1 MDLPQPD
8 CEFGYPFAQLR
19 ERVSDNAFELFQE
32 SVLHRTVTICEGE
45 ACSDPHGR
53 IAFVRDVR
61 RFARSIPASSMG
73 GRAE

>member
-8 CEFGYPFAQLR
+8 CELGYPFAQLR
-19 ERVSDNAFELFQE
+19 ERVSDNAFELAQE

-45 ACSDPHGR
+45 ACSEPHGR
-53 IAFVRDVR
+53 VVFVRDVR
-61 RFARSIPASSMG
+61 GFVRSMPASRLN